1 MEIDMGLSIQD
12 WGAIGELAG
21 AILLFFSLTY
31 VGFQIQQAR
40 KSMRVAAAQARV
52 DSEAS
57 VLSAWRD
64 ASFAELVASTQN
76 SSLKELSVRDRVR
89 LGGFFH
95 PLIEITLNSFY
106 QRKLGVLDQDQAI
119 FLESLPLLSDGIGYQ
134 MWQNLRSESTYP
146 KDFVDHVDQVI
157 EHARLQPPRSYL

>member
-52 DSEAS
+52 DSETS

-64 ASFAELVASTQN
+64 ASFAELVASTQIVL
-76 SSLKELSVRDRVR
+76 LK
-89 LGGFFH
+89 
-95 PLIEITLNSFY
+95 N
-106 QRKLGVLDQDQAI
+106 
-119 FLESLPLLSDGIGYQ
+119 
-134 MWQNLRSESTYP
+134 
-146 KDFVDHVDQVI
+146 
-157 EHARLQPPRSYL
+157 